1 MLDKKVIRKSLII
14 ILIILLI
21 LIAIT
26 FIRRTFSRYESNSE
40 STAPVDMALWIVN
53 EGFTTEELNLGE
65 IIPIPKSKNDVFDSQ
80 ILGIV
85 EGSQTMASLF
95 DDDTI
100 IGYENYIKAI
110 NFTIQN
116 YNEDADGNVGLVSS
130 VPLRYEVKMTATTN
144 MPLEYRLYQYDDSNT
159 IIKSTPC
166 VVSDTIVTDS
176 DGTCYREIRALPHE
190 SNGNDFYLDDERV
203 GGVNTE
209 KDKFLLLAWLPD
221 QDNDKLTSE
230 NENHMFADLMEYIKV
245 EIKAEQ
251 ITSSDSAGT

>member
-26 FIRRTFSRYESNSE
+26 FIRRTFSRYESDSE

-53 EGFTTEELNLGE
+53 EGFTTENLNIGE
-65 IIPIPKSKNDVFDSQ
+65 ITPIPKTQYDLFDAH
-80 ILGIV
+80 ILGV
-85 EGSQTMASLF
+85 VTGTQTMGSLIQ
-95 DDDTI
+95 DDTV

-116 YNEDADGNVGLVSS
+116 YNEDEDGNVGLVSS
-130 VPLRYEVKMTATTN
+130 VPLRYEIKLTTTTN
-144 MPLEYRLYQYDDSNT
+144 MPLEYRLYQYDNSNS
-159 IIKSTPC
+159 IINSTPC
-166 VVSDTIVTDS
+166 VVSDNIITDS
-176 DGTCYREIRALPHE
+176 DGTCYREIRALPHD
-190 SNGNDFYLDDERV
+190 SNGNDFFLDDEGI

-221 QDNDKLTSE
+221 QDNDRLTS
-230 NENHMFADLMEYIKV
+230 NSENHMFADLMEYIKL

-251 ITSSDSAGT
+251 IMSGDEE